1 MGTRSAGPACSLMS
15 QHTPEPPNPAVRYD
29 TPKQLARDWS
39 LPLTERMRLLEEWE
53 DDVRG
58 KLVASEEGM
67 TGPSD
72 ITLADIL
79 EAKAALPIDAPARPD
94 TPSKA

>member
-1 MGTRSAGPACSLMS
+1 MS
-15 QHTPEPPNPAVRYD
+15 QDTPEPARDPAVRYD
-29 TPKQLARDWS
+29 TPKQLARDRS
-39 LPLTERMRLLEEWE
+39 LPLAERMRLLEEWE

-67 TGPSD
+67 TGASGV
-72 ITLADIL
+72 TLADIL
-79 EAKAALPIDAPARPD
+79 EAKAALPIETPPRPD